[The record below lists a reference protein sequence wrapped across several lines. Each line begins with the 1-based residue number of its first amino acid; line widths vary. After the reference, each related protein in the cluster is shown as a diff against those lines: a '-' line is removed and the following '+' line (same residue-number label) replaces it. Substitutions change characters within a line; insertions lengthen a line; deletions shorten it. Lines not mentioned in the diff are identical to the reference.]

1 MAPER
6 HTYGMKRTTIMAEEE
21 LLDRLRAIAR
31 LEGLSLAEVIR
42 QGMEMRARSQRRLAF
57 IGAGKSNPGLTPVD
71 WNADMVF
78 EPPPWR
84 S

>member
-6 HTYGMKRTTIMAEEE
+6 NTYGMKRTTIMADEA
-21 LLDRLRAIAR
+21 LLERLRQIAHV
-31 LEGLSLAEVIR
+31 EELSLAEVIR
-42 QGMEMRARSQRRLAF
+42 QGMEMRARPPRPLKF
-57 IGAGKSNPGLTPVD
+57 LGAGKSSRRLPPVD